1 MASPCCVGI
10 VLQLITGH
18 NRDNDDDASTQ
29 DVSTPPQPTRAP
41 QAASITN
48 TTSDRRDSRSR
59 NESFGF
65 EFTSRS
71 QADINQGRDGTY
83 EQRYTP
89 QLARI
94 PIKEAGRVSYL
105 GESSNLSVLTSD
117 NRDDDAVHFS
127 LPDEIRGTSARQT
140 ELDKVEVDIL
150 EKRGAF
156 MLPPRDL
163 CDELVEAFFTWVW
176 PVVPVVNK
184 TAFMKRYRHA
194 KNPPSL
200 LLLQAILLAGTRVCN
215 NQQLLGTDGTTTHA
229 AMNFYTRAKALYDA
243 NYEDDRVTI
252 IQSLIL
258 MGWYWEGPE
267 GMCAAWIPLVAHAYN
282 VSDVTKNVFYWTR
295 VAIIIAQGSGMHRR

>member
-1 MASPCCVGI
+1 MRATHAAPI
-10 VLQLITGH
+10 
-18 NRDNDDDASTQ
+18 A
-29 DVSTPPQPTRAP
+29 PT
-41 QAASITN
+41 S
-48 TTSDRRDSRSR
+48 SDRRDSGSR
-59 NESFGF
+59 DESFGF
-65 EFTSRS
+65 AFTSRS
-71 QADINQGRDGTY
+71 QTDLNQSRNGIY
-83 EQRYTP
+83 EQRYKP

-163 CDELVEAFFTWVW
+163 CDELVEAFFQWVW

-184 TAFMKRYRHA
+184 TAFMKRYRLA

-267 GMCAAWIPLVAHAYN
+267 GMCAVSTSLAAHSHN
-282 VSDVTKNVFYWTR
+282 ISDVTKNVFYWTR